1 MLIVMGPVLD
11 VSTLDLFRG
20 AFIPGAILAT
30 LYLVYTLGRCWLNPT
45 LGPILAEEDQPETS
59 NNYGLEVILICMGVL
74 AICRV
79 FGLALSG
86 ALGFIPFGGLITL
99 IAVLLVA
106 YRAFKHLAIL
116 RIVVPIAVTIQA
128 AWAVLQ
134 LTNSNEL
141 GFGAFYH
148 SMWLLFMCF
157 TAYKSLGLYRLD
169 TAENFHFSELWNEF
183 FAGLM
188 PPTIHF
194 VRVRNTC
201 RSSRNGCIWCNP
213 IVYKLW

>member
-1 MLIVMGPVLD
+1 MGPVLD

-86 ALGFIPFGGLITL
+86 ALGLRISFWGSSRPMVLTL

-106 YRAFKHLAIL
+106 YRAAFKHLP
-116 RIVVPIAVTIQA
+116 RSYVSWCQFAVAVQA
-128 AWAVLQ
+128 AWAVL
-134 LTNSNEL
+134 
-141 GFGAFYH
+141 F
-148 SMWLLFMCF
+148 
-157 TAYKSLGLYRLD
+157 
-169 TAENFHFSELWNEF
+169 
-183 FAGLM
+183 
-188 PPTIHF
+188 
-194 VRVRNTC
+194 C
-201 RSSRNGCIWCNP
+201 RYN
-213 IVYKLW
+213 